1 MRRSS
6 VALLCASLLAAP
18 VTVGAQTPRGQGQ
31 GYLFREPP
39 ATLTLFG
46 GFAQPVAGSD
56 LFAFTFDE
64 LTVGRRDLAAFD
76 RGFDLAIRIG
86 ERTDLVLG
94 VASSGRG
101 RRSEFRDWVDG
112 ADQPIEQTTRFVR
125 TPVGATLRYHLLPR
139 GRTISA
145 LSWIPAPVVPW
156 IGAGG
161 GVMNYR
167 FEQVGDFIDFET
179 SEVFFDRYTAKGW
192 TPFAQGAAGAGW
204 TVAPRLLLSAEARYV
219 WGRGDL
225 GRDFV
230 GFERLDLSGVS
241 TTLGLTIRF

>member
-6 VALLCASLLAAP
+6 FALPCLALVAISATAA
-18 VTVGAQTPRGQGQ
+18 AQTPRGQGQ

-39 ATLTLFG
+39 ATLTFFG
-46 GFAQPVAGSD
+46 GFAQPNAGSD
-56 LFAFTFDE
+56 LFDFSFDE
-64 LTVGRRDLAAFD
+64 LTLGRRDLVAFD
-76 RGFDLAIRIG
+76 RGVDLAIRLS

-94 VASSGRG
+94 LASSGRSQ
-101 RRSEFRDWVDG
+101 RSEFRDWVDNN
-112 ADQPIEQTTRFVR
+112 DQPIEQTTRFRR
-125 TPVGATLRYHLLPR
+125 TPLGATLRYHLVPR
-139 GRTISA
+139 GRAISA

-156 IGAGG
+156 VGAGG
-161 GVMNYR
+161 GVMWYR
-167 FEQVGDFIDFET
+167 FQQAGDFIDFET
-179 SEVFFDRYTAKGW
+179 SEIFFDRYTAEGW

-204 TVAPRLLLSAEARYV
+204 TIGPRLMLTTEARYV

-225 GRDFV
+225 GSDFE